1 MKYKHT
7 PLLQECQ
14 FEDIQQFLWDV
25 EDTFK
30 QIVQTDKPNKYAT
43 LHVIAPNGFIQD
55 LVYYLIISPHI
66 APEITTRFSLF
77 EEYTV
82 ETLSEYFSDDKN
94 KNLMFSINEDRVCFI
109 DDIDRLG
116 CGAIDDEFVNE
127 SFYYLHEKSADGG
140 YLTQLDSINAKTLLF
155 SINGNS

>member
-7 PLLQECQ
+7 PLLQEYQ
-14 FEDIQQFLWDV
+14 FENIQQFLWDV

-30 QIVQTDKPNKYAT
+30 QIIQTDKPNKYTT

-55 LVYYLIISPHI
+55 LIYHLIISPHL

-77 EEYTV
+77 KEYTV
-82 ETLSEYFSDDKN
+82 EELSKYFSDNRN
-94 KNLMFSINEDRVCFI
+94 KNLMFSINEDRVCFV

-116 CGAIDDEFVNE
+116 CGVITDEFVNE

-155 SINGNS
+155 SINSNS